1 MKRITYTFVSSSF
14 VNDLRMKLMKNHKQ
28 QITLATAMLWV
39 VFVMMSSMQVFGQ
52 GFEYNYGSNKEDQG
66 QAILQTD
73 DRGYLLAGYSESFG
87 SDNDLDV
94 YVIRTDV
101 DGQMIW
107 QYVYDE
113 GFTEHAYGMDATQDG
128 GYIIVGDIRLT
139 ALDSFDVYLLKIDP
153 HGNMLWSS
161 QFGTTGFEQ
170 GFDVKA
176 TNDGGFLIVG
186 RQLNQLDG
194 DLDIYVVK
202 ADANGDL
209 VWEKTFGAAGD
220 DEGWSAEEV
229 SDGYVIG
236 GNAINP
242 NTNSSDIYVMKLD
255 FDGDFIWDYYFD
267 YPDTFEQG
275 FGLTAASDGGYV
287 VAGHHGFIDI
297 FVAKLS
303 EDGTAELWNKSFAAG
318 VGGQANDVVETN
330 DGNYV
335 LGGLVETTAANIDLF
350 IAKVDAAS
358 GDEIWTHTIG
368 RPTIIDW
375 AESLVEREDGGFALV
390 GWNGQEALVFIND
403 VKLIKADSDGRVR
416 TNYLTGKVYADWN
429 DDLTQDPGEPGM
441 IDWVVEA
448 SGDNGSWFG
457 TTDENGFFAI
467 LVDTG
472 TYDVKVLAKGTN
484 WESAYPV
491 INDLSF
497 PETYDTI
504 DVEFPMQVIDVQFC
518 PTLFVDISTDA
529 VVSCENS
536 KFNVTY
542 RNEGTATATGVKVEL
557 ELDPDWT
564 FVDASIP
571 ATPEGNNIYSFQ
583 VNDLETSERGNFE
596 VTLDAACDL
605 PVGTD
610 FFVRAH
616 ITPDVNCTP
625 ATGWNGSGVA
635 VSGTCQGD
643 TVVFE
648 LRNTSLVN
656 PTGLLDY
663 IVIEDEIMGKTEF
676 ELPGG
681 DVMLVKRFADGS
693 TFRIVA
699 EQSPNHPGNSHPTIA
714 VEGCMAGGVTEYTTG
729 MVNMFPEDEGDTFLA
744 VDAQESIEPDAMI
757 DLRAYPKG
765 YRGDTIAANVD
776 IEYHV
781 RFQNTT
787 NDTLFWVAV
796 RDSLPLEHLNI
807 ATIEPGASSHPYRFQ
822 AYDNGV
828 VKFVFESIVLPPASI
843 NPDASKGFIQFK
855 ISQQPDLESLTEIF
869 NKALLYVGYD
879 EVPVE
884 SVQKRHVVGGET
896 IENFVEI
903 ITDDREVPIPGVS
916 VKVYPNPMGGQSTIV
931 VEGMTFDQLDLKL
944 YDAAGRLVRQEQSV
958 SNQITLNKGNLKTGT
973 YFFVLE
979 ADGQTLKTGKVIVQ

>member
-1 MKRITYTFVSSSF
+1 
-14 VNDLRMKLMKNHKQ
+14 MKLMKNHKQ

-39 VFVMMSSMQVFGQ
+39 LFVMTSGMQVFGQ

-101 DGQMIW
+101 DGQLIW
-107 QYVYDE
+107 EKIYDE
-113 GFTEHAYGMDATQDG
+113 GFIEHAYGMDATQDG
-128 GYIIVGDIRLT
+128 GYIIVGDIRPT
-139 ALDSFDVYLLKIDP
+139 ALDSFDVYLLKIDL
-153 HGNMLWSS
+153 HGNLLWSS
-161 QFGTTGFEQ
+161 QFGGSGFEQ

-176 TNDGGFLIVG
+176 TSDGGFLIVG
-186 RQLNQLDG
+186 RQINQQNG

-202 ADANGDL
+202 ADATGNL
-209 VWEKTFGAAGD
+209 VWEKTFGGAGD

-229 SDGYVIG
+229 SDGYVVG

-242 NTNSSDIYVMKLD
+242 NTNSSDIYVLKLNY
-255 FDGDFIWDYYFD
+255 DGDVIWDYYFD

-275 FGLTAASDGGYV
+275 FGLTVASDGGFV
-287 VAGHHGFIDI
+287 VAGHRGFVEI
-297 FVAKLS
+297 FAAKLS
-303 EDGTAELWNKSFAAG
+303 EDGQTELWNKSFTVG

-335 LGGLVETTAANIDLF
+335 LGGIAETTAANIDLF
-350 IAKVDAAS
+350 IAKVNATN

-368 RPTIIDW
+368 RTNIIDW
-375 AESLVEREDGGFALV
+375 TESLVQRVDGGFALA

-416 TNYLTGKVYADWN
+416 TNYLNGKVYADWN
-429 DDLTQDPGEPGM
+429 QDNTQDPGEPGM
-441 IDWVVEA
+441 RDWVVEA
-448 SGDNGSWFG
+448 NGTNGSWYG
-457 TTDENGFFAI
+457 TTDENGFFSI

-472 TYDVKVLAKGTN
+472 TYDVKVDAKGTN

-491 INDLSF
+491 INGLPF

-504 DVEFPMQVIDVQFC
+504 DVEFPMYVIDVC

-529 VVSCENS
+529 VIACENS
-536 KFNVTY
+536 TFDVTY

-557 ELDPDWT
+557 ALDLDWT
-564 FVDASIP
+564 FVNASIP
-571 ATPEGNNIYSFQ
+571 ATPEGNNVYSFQ
-583 VNDLETSERGNFE
+583 VGDLATSEGGNFQ
-596 VTLDAACDL
+596 VTLSADCNA
-605 PVGTD
+605 PIGTN
-610 FFVRAH
+610 FFVQAH
-616 ITPDVNCTP
+616 ITPDEICTP
-625 ATGWNGSGVA
+625 ATGWDGSNVA
-635 VSGTCQGD
+635 VSGSCQGD

-648 LRNTSLVN
+648 LRNTSIN
-656 PTGLLDY
+656 PMTNTLDY

-676 ELPGG
+676 QLPGE
-681 DVMLVKRFADGS
+681 DVMLVKRYANGS

-699 EQSPNHPGNSHPTIA
+699 EQSPNHPGNSRPSVV
-714 VEGCMAGGVTEYTTG
+714 VEGCMAAGVTESTTG

-744 VDAQESIEPDAMI
+744 VDAQESIEPNATI

-765 YRGDTIAANVD
+765 YLGDTIAANVD

-807 ATIEPGASSHPYRFQ
+807 ATIQPGASSHPYRFQ

-828 VKFVFESIVLPPASI
+828 VKFVFESIVLPPASV

-855 ISQQPDLESLTEIF
+855 ISQQPDLPKNTEIF
-869 NKALLYVGYD
+869 NKALLFVGYD

-884 SVQKRHVVGGET
+884 SVQKRHVIGGANLED
-896 IENFVEI
+896 FVI
-903 ITDDREVPIPGVS
+903 ITDDREVLIPGVS
-916 VKVYPNPMGGQSTIV
+916 VKVYPNPMDGQSTIV
-931 VEGMTFDQLDLKL
+931 VEGMTFSQLDLKL
-944 YDAAGRLVRQEQSV
+944 YDAAGRLVRQERSTG
-958 SNQITLNKGNLKTGT
+958 NQITLNKGNLKTGT

-979 ADGQTLKTGKVIVQ
+979 GNSQALKTGKVIVK